1 VVAIGGITIDTVG
14 EVAGA
19 GAAAAAMI
27 EDLFSRGDV
36 RARAALLTARFEAG
50 RGHAGRGERGGT
62 P

>member
-1 VVAIGGITIDTVG
+1 VVAIGGITLDTVG
-14 EVAGA
+14 EVARA

-36 RARAALLTARFEAG
+36 RARAALLAARFEAG
-50 RGHAGRGERGGT
+50 RDAGRGERGGT